1 MRDLN
6 WTIESDIFEDHT
18 PTFGSLQFENI
29 VAKLNPNARRYVAL
43 ACHYDSKY
51 TRERNFIGATD
62 SAVPCAQMI
71 NLAKV
76 MKDRLA
82 SAKDVSNPFLLNCIQ
97 FCCNKI
103 LFSERR

>member
-1 MRDLN
+1 MKELN
-6 WTIESDIFEDHT
+6 WTLESDSFEDHT
-18 PTFGSLQFENI
+18 PTHGTLVFENI
-29 VAKLNPNARRYVAL
+29 IAKLNPNAKRYLAL

-76 MKDRLA
+76 MKDRLN
-82 SAKDVSNPFLLNCIQ
+82 SINDVSR
-97 FCCNKI
+97 I
-103 LFSERR
+103 LCRIFVASMLR